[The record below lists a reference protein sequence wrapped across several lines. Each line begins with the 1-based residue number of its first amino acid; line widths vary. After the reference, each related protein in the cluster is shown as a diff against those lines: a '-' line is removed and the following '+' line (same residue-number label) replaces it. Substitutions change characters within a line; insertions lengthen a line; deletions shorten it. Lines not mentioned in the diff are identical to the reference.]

1 VKRRPRVIIASR
13 DGGQKLIDFLV
24 RRFTYHDRDAW
35 NANLAQG
42 RVLVNGAPGLPDTV
56 LRRDDEVEYKV
67 PDLPEPP
74 VPTDV
79 PVLIEDERLLAVNKP
94 AMLPCH
100 PGGRFFANTLWSQL
114 RQRHGYPFLS
124 LIHRLDRETSG
135 VILLAKTPE
144 AEKSLRTQFARRLV
158 EKVYWVIIEGEF
170 PDHLDAAGWLEP
182 DPASPVRK
190 KRQFRPGT
198 PEEQAAAAAGP
209 TPAKAKTQTKA
220 DDDLADAN
228 TAAKPDWAAVVWAET
243 RFRLLRR
250 ANGLSLVEARPHTG
264 RLHQIRAT
272 LCSLGF
278 PVTGDKLYG
287 LDANFFLRFREGLLT
302 DEDQLRLR
310 LSRQALHAA
319 RLRCRNPQ
327 YGQELIIEAPMP
339 PEMAALLD

>member
-1 VKRRPRVIIASR
+1 MKRRPRVIIAPR
-13 DGGQKLIDFLV
+13 DGGRKLIDFLV

-42 RVLVNGAPGLPDTV
+42 RVLLNGAPGLPDTA

-79 PVLIEDERLLAVNKP
+79 PVLIEDERILAVNKP

-114 RQRHGYPFLS
+114 RQRHGYPYLS

-144 AEKSLRTQFARRLV
+144 AEKNLRAQFARRLV
-158 EKVYWVIIEGEF
+158 EKVYWVIVEGDF
-170 PDHLDAAGWLEP
+170 PERLDAAGWLEP

-198 PEEQAAAAAGP
+198 PDEQAAAASHATGKTKRKTEESAAG
-209 TPAKAKTQTKA
+209 A
-220 DDDLADAN
+220 D

-250 ANGLSLVEARPHTG
+250 AGGLSLVEARPHTG

-287 LDANFFLRFREGLLT
+287 LDSHFFLRFREGALT
-302 DEDQLRLR
+302 DEDQFRLR

-319 RLRCRNPQ
+319 SLRCRNPQ
-327 YGQELIIEAPMP
+327 YGQELLIQAAMP